1 LGAVDVLV
9 NYELRRV
16 LAKKRILVL
25 VAAVFL
31 TEAGLYLVISR
42 LPPSLLGPVSPYVW
56 VLGVLAP
63 TLGLLQVTSLMAGST
78 VFSDE
83 YEAGT
88 SDFWLTRPVSRT
100 EYYIGKALGGL
111 ALILCIVSA
120 YIAFSV
126 GIAWFVFGPQNR
138 LDLLLTSFPAS
149 VASALPFY
157 AIGLAFSEVLRRGM
171 MATIL
176 SGLTFFGSYIFES
189 YANAVATFSNDRA
202 LLELT
207 QFLPTWG
214 SVRITTDVLVQGLSG
229 SGLSPTGILA
239 LLTGLS
245 GESSTSLMLL
255 NVIAYTAIALL
266 VAWLRLRT
274 GDVSRRAL

>member
-63 TLGLLQVTSLMAGST
+63 TLGLLQVTSLMVGST

-245 GESSTSLMLL
+245 GGSSTSLMLL